1 MAKAKETQ
9 SVSKSMRGQN
19 VGRNGGQVNHKYGD
33 IVLQISWSPT
43 GRVQKKF
50 VRVRESGVTA

>member
-19 VGRNGGQVNHKYGD
+19 VGRNGGNVNYRYGD
-33 IVLQISWSPT
+33 VVLQISWSPT
-43 GRVQKKF
+43 GRVQRKY
-50 VRVRESGVTA
+50 VRVKEAVV